1 MNQKRT
7 KNLQIFFRIG
17 LFALLLASLGTAG
30 MLRNKKSDKDLEIP
44 VESFTHS
51 QTLSVVLASG
61 EKEFLDG
68 LVHSLEEGDLEEAAK
83 LLIDS
88 KVSWNEFPLMYD
100 GTDLKKELSE
110 GKGLVFT
117 KAFTVFYGDFSDGKP
132 QGQCLAF
139 QVLNL
144 EEGKRYDYSS
154 GTWENGKMNGY
165 GECGYSYY
173 EGLYE
178 DLSQGMN
185 RKDEKR
191 GFFNN
196 DLLDGEVQYSSTN
209 KEGETSLWRFQV
221 EKGEIAPDERWSK
234 EERDS
239 GEIYYRLLAE
249 NETDH
254 AYVLSESGMGEERW
268 KNLILF
274 ER

>member
-117 KAFTVFYGDFSDGKP
+117 KAFTVLRRFFRWKTPGPVPCFSG
-132 QGQCLAF
+132 
-139 QVLNL
+139 
-144 EEGKRYDYSS
+144 
-154 GTWENGKMNGY
+154 
-165 GECGYSYY
+165 
-173 EGLYE
+173 
-178 DLSQGMN
+178 
-185 RKDEKR
+185 
-191 GFFNN
+191 
-196 DLLDGEVQYSSTN
+196 
-209 KEGETSLWRFQV
+209 
-221 EKGEIAPDERWSK
+221 
-234 EERDS
+234 
-239 GEIYYRLLAE
+239 
-249 NETDH
+249 
-254 AYVLSESGMGEERW
+254 SESGRRQA
-268 KNLILF
+268 L
-274 ER
+274 